1 MAFKRIALAYCVQ
14 LERVISIASARR
26 EYFSQ
31 AEPRK
36 RFDFLCSSEACRA
49 QGIKVSASNY
59 DKLPQDTRKA
69 AHFSKFPHS
78 THLPDCE
85 WFVEDDEDA
94 LRPGESA
101 EEAGQRRIRDKL
113 DAYVEEFD
121 PAIAEEAA
129 PPPADPDAEEQ
140 PPASAAVRADAPAAP
155 RQRTQRRR
163 RTRDFEQLV
172 DTFRQARAE
181 LPAEEFK
188 QLDIHISGLGR
199 IAARLFPAHR
209 LCHPGQ
215 RRQVFYGGA
224 DLLPKRYGSPNRP
237 QGFRFKFR
245 DRIDGKP
252 VFLYVAPETLQ
263 AYPHRRYLEDI
274 PAAPKRCA
282 TSPSTPRPARR
293 GAERQELQ
301 PGAGRPAP
309 PGDHP
314 RSGEGRRLSEFV
326 VESVADQHVP
336 RRVADVQLRL
346 GFGEYR
352 LGRDP
357 AGPEQRDLVRRER
370 HRVAVVGPRQI
381 ADAD

>member
-129 PPPADPDAEEQ
+129 
-140 PPASAAVRADAPAAP
+140 
-155 RQRTQRRR
+155 
-163 RTRDFEQLV
+163 
-172 DTFRQARAE
+172 
-181 LPAEEFK
+181 
-188 QLDIHISGLGR
+188 ISN
-199 IAARLFPAHR
+199 
-209 LCHPGQ
+209 
-215 RRQVFYGGA
+215 
-224 DLLPKRYGSPNRP
+224 S
-237 QGFRFKFR
+237 
-245 DRIDGKP
+245 
-252 VFLYVAPETLQ
+252 
-263 AYPHRRYLEDI
+263 
-274 PAAPKRCA
+274 
-282 TSPSTPRPARR
+282 SSTPSA
-293 GAERQELQ
+293 
-301 PGAGRPAP
+301 RPAP
-309 PGDHP
+309 NC
-314 RSGEGRRLSEFV
+314 RRKNS
-326 VESVADQHVP
+326 SSWTSTSA
-336 RRVADVQLRL
+336 AS
-346 GFGEYR
+346 
-352 LGRDP
+352 
-357 AGPEQRDLVRRER
+357 AG
-370 HRVAVVGPRQI
+370 
-381 ADAD
+381 

>member
-163 RTRDFEQLV
+163 RTR
-172 DTFRQARAE
+172 FRTARRH
-181 LPAEEFK
+181 LPPGPRRTA
-188 QLDIHISGLGR
+188 GGR
-199 IAARLFPAHR
+199 IQAVGHPHQRPRPDSAARLFPAHR

-274 PAAPKRCA
+274 LGCAETVRYFTLYALGRLVEAP
-282 TSPSTPRPARR
+282 S
-293 GAERQELQ
+293 GAKQ

-314 RSGEGRRLSEFV
+314 RSGEGRLRV
-326 VESVADQHVP
+326 R
-336 RRVADVQLRL
+336 RRV
-346 GFGEYR
+346 
-352 LGRDP
+352 GR
-357 AGPEQRDLVRRER
+357 
-370 HRVAVVGPRQI
+370 
-381 ADAD
+381 

>member
-14 LERVISIASARR
+14 LDRVISIASARR

-36 RFDFLCSSEACRA
+36 RFDFLCSSEGCRA

-78 THLPDCE
+78 THLPNCE

-101 EEAGQRRIRDKL
+101 EEAASGASATSWTPTSRNSIRPSPRK
-113 DAYVEEFD
+113 
-121 PAIAEEAA
+121 P

-172 DTFRQARAE
+172 DTFRQARTE

-199 IAARLFPAHR
+199 IALRAYFQHIGYAT
-209 LCHPGQ
+209 PGSAGK
-215 RRQVFYGGA
+215 VFYGGA
-224 DLLPKRYGSPNRP
+224 DLVRRYGAPSRP

-263 AYPHRRYLEDI
+263 GYPHRRYLEDI
-274 PAAPKRCA
+274 LGCAETVRYFTLYALGRLIEAPSGKSYSLEPDALRHLAIIPGPAKDDALR
-282 TSPSTPRPARR
+282 ARR
-293 GAERQELQ
+293 RV
-301 PGAGRPAP
+301 GR
-309 PGDHP
+309 
-314 RSGEGRRLSEFV
+314 
-326 VESVADQHVP
+326 
-336 RRVADVQLRL
+336 
-346 GFGEYR
+346 
-352 LGRDP
+352 
-357 AGPEQRDLVRRER
+357 
-370 HRVAVVGPRQI
+370 
-381 ADAD
+381 

>member
-14 LERVISIASARR
+14 LDRVISIASARR

-59 DKLPQDTRKA
+59 DKLPQDTRTA

-78 THLPDCE
+78 AHLPDCE

-199 IAARLFPAHR
+199 IALRAYFQHIGYAT
-209 LCHPGQ
+209 PGSAGK
-215 RRQVFYGGA
+215 VFYGGA

-274 PAAPKRCA
+274 LGCA
-282 TSPSTPRPARR
+282 ETVRYFTLYA
-293 GAERQELQ
+293 
-301 PGAGRPAP
+301 
-309 PGDHP
+309 
-314 RSGEGRRLSEFV
+314 
-326 VESVADQHVP
+326 
-336 RRVADVQLRL
+336 
-346 GFGEYR
+346 
-352 LGRDP
+352 LGRLVEAPSGKSYSLEPDALRHLAIIPGP
-357 AGPEQRDLVRRER
+357 AKD
-370 HRVAVVGPRQI
+370 
-381 ADAD
+381 DASQSSS

>member
-14 LERVISIASARR
+14 LDRVISIASARR

-36 RFDFLCSSEACRA
+36 RFDFLCSSEGCRA

-78 THLPDCE
+78 THLPNCE
-85 WFVEDDEDA
+85 WFVEEDA

-172 DTFRQARAE
+172 DTFRQARTE
-181 LPAEEFK
+181 L
-188 QLDIHISGLGR
+188 
-199 IAARLFPAHR
+199 
-209 LCHPGQ
+209 
-215 RRQVFYGGA
+215 
-224 DLLPKRYGSPNRP
+224 
-237 QGFRFKFR
+237 
-245 DRIDGKP
+245 
-252 VFLYVAPETLQ
+252 
-263 AYPHRRYLEDI
+263 
-274 PAAPKRCA
+274 
-282 TSPSTPRPARR
+282 
-293 GAERQELQ
+293 
-301 PGAGRPAP
+301 
-309 PGDHP
+309 
-314 RSGEGRRLSEFV
+314 
-326 VESVADQHVP
+326 
-336 RRVADVQLRL
+336 
-346 GFGEYR
+346 
-352 LGRDP
+352 
-357 AGPEQRDLVRRER
+357 
-370 HRVAVVGPRQI
+370 
-381 ADAD
+381 